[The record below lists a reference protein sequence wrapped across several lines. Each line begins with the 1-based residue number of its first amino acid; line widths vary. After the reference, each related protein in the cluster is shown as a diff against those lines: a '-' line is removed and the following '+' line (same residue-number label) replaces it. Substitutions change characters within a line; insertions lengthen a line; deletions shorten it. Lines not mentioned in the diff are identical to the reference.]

1 MSRVTVGALLLSPAW
16 LGSLCCECGT
26 FKPGVTCGR
35 NSATTNYMMYDPD
48 HARDRLADAEQKLAA
63 TPGRRVTQACR
74 SAWLNKVE
82 HEFENRTCDLK
93 CQTCGRVTR
102 HATVA
107 GGGMRDFTEEY
118 NRRGHSLRK
127 SI

>member
-1 MSRVTVGALLLSPAW
+1 MSRVTVGELLLSGAR

-26 FKPGVTCGR
+26 FKPGVIIGR
-35 NSATTNYMMYDPD
+35 NFASTNYPLYSPEY
-48 HARDRLADAEQKLAA
+48 ARERLADAERKLAA
-63 TPGRRVTQACR
+63 GSKGKTTQAYH
-74 SAWLNKVE
+74 SVWLNEVE

-102 HATVA
+102 HATVV
-107 GGGMRDFTEEY
+107 GGGMRDCTEEY

-127 SI
+127 ST